1 MRATFAAAR
10 DRSARAPRPQV
21 AIGASIPPPIE
32 GWDAISPVQAMSP
45 KRAIKLENWFPQLS
59 WVELRRG
66 CTRFATLDAT
76 DPVESVMSYQGSSDS
91 AFFAASGS
99 SIWDITPGGSIDTA
113 TVTGLTNARFQYI
126 NFAAT
131 AGDFLYLVNGA
142 DAPLYFDGTSWAVAV
157 ITGTGIDPTAF
168 IHVQA
173 HKGRIWFAINESSD
187 AAYLAPDSVQGTAVK
202 FPVGANWK
210 LGGFLMAVMSWSI
223 DGGNGPDD
231 YLCFLSSR
239 GEVSVYTGTDP
250 ASNFVL
256 VGTYYIGPP
265 LGRRCFTK
273 VGADIAIISIDGV
286 VPLSKALVFERAA
299 LPKVSMTANIQRVV
313 NQSTR
318 SYGNNYGWQLITYP
332 RGTRA
337 ILNVPIVENET
348 QEQYVMNTLSG
359 AWCRFT
365 GQNAVC
371 WELRGDDL
379 FFGGNNGV
387 INQADQGSDDDNA
400 VISYDMECAFNYFKM
415 HGSLKRW
422 MMCRPLLTTDQTVS
436 PSIAL
441 NVDFQDNAPLTV
453 ASTPST
459 QAALWDQALWDNSV
473 WASGIISQSNWIT
486 VPGIGYCASIRMA
499 LNIGPPNANAA
510 LWGIAQWGFSTWTVT
525 SRADITLQ
533 VNGFDILFEK
543 GAFI

>member
-1 MRATFAAAR
+1 MRASYAAAR
-10 DRSARAPRPQV
+10 DRTRPPRRAT
-21 AIGASIPPPIE
+21 ANGASIPPPIE
-32 GWDAISPVQAMSP
+32 GWDAVSPVQAMSP
-45 KRAIKLENWFPQLS
+45 KRAIKLENWFPQPS

-66 CTRFATLDAT
+66 CARFATLVET
-76 DPVESVMSYQGSSDS
+76 DPVETVMSYQGAS
-91 AFFAASGS
+91 AVALFAASGT
-99 SIWDITPGGSIDTA
+99 SIWDITAGGKINSA
-113 TVTGLTNARFQYI
+113 AVTGLTNARWQHI
-126 NFAAT
+126 NFAGT
-131 AGDFLYLVNGA
+131 GGDFLYLVNGA
-142 DAPLYFDGTSWAVAV
+142 DAPQYFDGTSWTAAT
-157 ITGTGIDPTAF
+157 ITGSGIDPTSF

-173 HKGRIWFAINESSD
+173 HKGRIWFAIDQTSD
-187 AAYLAPDSVQGTAVK
+187 AAYLAPDSVQGTATK

-210 LGGFLMAVMSWSI
+210 MGGYLMAVMSWSL

-239 GEVSVYTGTDP
+239 GEVSVYSGTNP
-250 ASNFVL
+250 ASDFSL

-318 SYGNNYGWQLITYP
+318 SYGDHYGWQLISYP
-332 RGTRA
+332 RGVRA
-337 ILNVPIVENET
+337 ILNVPVVENQL

-359 AWCRFT
+359 AWCRFK

-371 WELRGDDL
+371 WELYGDDL
-379 FFGGNNGV
+379 FYGGNTGA
-387 INQADQGSDDDNA
+387 INQADQGSTDDNA
-400 VISYDMECAFNYFKM
+400 VIAYDMECAFNYFGS
-415 HGSLKRW
+415 HGMLKRW

-436 PSIAL
+436 PSVAL
-441 NVDFQDNAPLTV
+441 NVDFQENASLTV
-453 ASTPST
+453 SSTPST
-459 QAALWDQALWDNSV
+459 QSALWDQALWDNSL
-473 WASGIISQSNWIT
+473 WASGLITQSNWIT

-499 LNIGPPNANAA
+499 INIGPQSSNAA
-510 LWGIAQWGFSTWTVT
+510 LWGIAKWGFNTWTVA

-533 VNGFDILFEK
+533 VNGFDVLYEK
-543 GAFI
+543 GAFV

>member
-1 MRATFAAAR
+1 
-10 DRSARAPRPQV
+10 
-21 AIGASIPPPIE
+21 
-32 GWDAISPVQAMSP
+32 MSP

-66 CTRFATLDAT
+66 CARFATLSDTNA
-76 DPVESVMSYQGSSDS
+76 VETVMSYQGASTT
-91 AFFAASGS
+91 ALFAASGTTV
-99 SIWDITPGGSIDTA
+99 WDITAGGSGATA
-113 TVTGLTNARFQYI
+113 AVTGLTNARWQHI

-142 DAPLYFDGTSWAVAV
+142 DVPHYFDGSAWAAAT
-157 ITGTGIDPTAF
+157 ITGSGIDPTAF
-168 IHVQA
+168 INVQA
-173 HKGRIWFAINESSD
+173 HKGRIWFAIDGTSD

-210 LGGFLMAVMSWSI
+210 MGGFLMAIMSWSL

-239 GEVSVYTGTDP
+239 GEVSVYNGTDP
-250 ASNFVL
+250 ASNFAL

-318 SYGNNYGWQLITYP
+318 SYGDHYGWQLISYP

-337 ILNVPIVENET
+337 ILNVPIVEGEN

-359 AWCRFT
+359 AWCRFI
-365 GQNAVC
+365 GQKANC
-371 WELRGDDL
+371 WELYGDDL
-379 FFGGNNGV
+379 FYGGNTGV
-387 INQADQGSDDDNA
+387 IYQADQGSSDDND
-400 VISYDMECAFNYFKM
+400 VIAYDMECAFNYFGS
-415 HGSLKRW
+415 HGTLKRW
-422 MMCRPLLTTDQTVS
+422 TMCRPLLTTDQTVS
-436 PSIAL
+436 PSVAL
-441 NVDFQDNAPLTV
+441 NVDFQESARLTV
-453 ASTPST
+453 ANTPSS
-459 QAALWDQALWDNSV
+459 QVALWDQALWDNAV
-473 WASGIISQSNWIT
+473 WAGALISQSNWIT

-499 LNIGPPNANAA
+499 INIGPPNANAA
-510 LWGIAQWGFSTWTVT
+510 RWGAARWGFDTWTIT
-525 SRADITLQ
+525 SRANITLQ
-533 VNGFDILFEK
+533 VNGFDMIYER

>member
-1 MRATFAAAR
+1 MRATYAAAR